1 MLFNPLQGSFY
12 LNNFFIEQKFN
23 FVLFCIA
30 CFYFKYFRYVGSSI
44 LSPSCALLFTFAYLI
59 TYLFNHLFIYL
70 PTISLNYIFLT
81 TLTVFFV
88 YYGFNL
94 LLFHEWIEI
103 SFIVWRINGHF
114 KSYTM

>member
-12 LNNFFIEQKFN
+12 LNNFLSNRNLISY
-23 FVLFCIA
+23 
-30 CFYFKYFRYVGSSI
+30 CFALLAFI
-44 LSPSCALLFTFAYLI
+44 LSTFVMKGAQSCHQHAHSFTFTYSI